1 MHMARSTA
9 AARCPLHGVS
19 HSQFDPTKPTTHTPS
34 RCQQVLLGLLRNPR
48 LNELPLGPR
57 FWDAPTAWQ
66 HLETGGYFG
75 QGGAAM
81 PAVLEVRGSPVVNTL
96 LMPNVSG
103 TSKT

>member
-1 MHMARSTA
+1 MHVHRATA
-9 AARCPLHGVS
+9 AARVLSTAS
-19 HSQFDPTKPTTHTPS
+19 HSPPPQTHPS
-34 RCQQVLLGLLRNPR
+34 LPRFAQQVLLGLLRNPR

-57 FWDAPTAWQ
+57 FWEAPTAWQ